1 MFENKNILIIVP
13 HQDDEAF
20 GCLGLILK
28 YQNKANFY
36 ICYCGDRKGYI
47 KKEKIL
53 NQKNKEFL
61 SFIKKINFKKKYF
74 LNIQSSKFY
83 KQDKTIFIDKINKVI
98 ENCKP
103 DIIISNH
110 SGDVHSDHKILA
122 ECLEPFS
129 KSFRYPKIKTLLTME
144 IISETNL
151 GSGKIFRPFIPTLY
165 IDISKEI
172 NNKIKL
178 INLYKSELI
187 KNTRDTDLV
196 LSLSKIRGAEVM
208 LKNAE
213 AFMVLKHII

>member
-1 MFENKNILIIVP
+1 MG
-13 HQDDEAF
+13 Q
-20 GCLGLILK
+20 
-28 YQNKANFY
+28 
-36 ICYCGDRKGYI
+36 KGYI
-47 KKEKIL
+47 KKAKIL

-83 KQDKTIFIDKINKVI
+83 KQDKRIFIDKINKVI
-98 ENCKP
+98 ENCNP

-151 GSGKIFRPFIPTLY
+151 GSGKIFRPFTPTLY